1 MYFYHVN
8 IYKYFIRPF
17 FFLTDPE
24 VIHYRVFKWLKIL
37 FQLPSLKYLA
47 ERIYGTS
54 NNNLQRKVFGI
65 DFPNPVG
72 LAAGFD
78 KDAKLVNELAIL
90 GFGFIEVGTVTP
102 LPQQGNEKPR
112 MFRLK
117 KDQAIINRMGF
128 NNDGVKAMV
137 LQLRSCRRKSIIGG
151 NIGKNKNTPIE
162 NAIDDFRICFK
173 ELFPFVDYFA
183 INVSSPNTP
192 GLRSLQEKGPL
203 LNILLNIQKLNS
215 ELTTSFKNTKRKP
228 ILLKIAPDLTDQQL
242 DEIIEVVLESQ
253 IDGIIATN
261 TTILRGNL
269 KSSNV
274 EIEKAGA
281 GGLSGRPLTKRSTE
295 VIKYLSQKAEK
306 RFHIIGVGGIHSPDD
321 AIEKLK
327 AGADLIQLYTGFI
340 YEGPSLIK
348 KINNEILKQKI

>member
-8 IYKYFIRPF
+8 IYKYLIRPF
-17 FFLTDPE
+17 LFLTDPE

-37 FQLPSLKYLA
+37 FQLQSLKFLA
-47 ERIYGTS
+47 ERIYGSS
-54 NNNLQRKVFGI
+54 NNNLHRNVFGI

-78 KDAKLVNELAIL
+78 KNAKLVNELAIL

-137 LQLRSCRRKSIIGG
+137 LQLRSCQPKIIIGG
-151 NIGKNKNTPIE
+151 NIGKNKNTPNE
-162 NAIDDFRICFK
+162 NAIDDYRICFI

-215 ELTTSFKNTKRKP
+215 ELTTSFMNAKRKP

-261 TTILRGNL
+261 TTISRENL

-340 YEGPSLIK
+340 YEGPSLIN